1 MKTRI
6 PLIPLFALFVAT
18 IVVAVGLT
26 KSGVAGQ
33 PPSAMRADDDDHRFR
48 LTSTTFQKGTV
59 LPSLMISNISIGS
72 VCVGQNTS
80 PELSWTDAPR
90 GTKSFVVTLFDTT
103 AAFTH
108 WAVYNIPAS
117 TTSLAENAGA
127 NQNLSTP
134 FGDQTVNDLG
144 LPGYI
149 GPCPPSGLVHNYEF
163 TVFALDKEHLDLPS
177 AVGFPPDAE
186 TLYRAMFD
194 HVIDRANYSGVFS
207 CPADSSFSVSPS
219 PTGTCS

>member
-1 MKTRI
+1 MKRRI
-6 PLIPLFALFVAT
+6 PLLAFFVGTILAAL
-18 IVVAVGLT
+18 GL
-26 KSGVAGQ
+26 SGVAAQ
-33 PPSAMRADDDDHRFR
+33 PPTPMRAGADDHHFR
-48 LTSTTFQKGTV
+48 LTSTTFARGAV
-59 LPSLMISNISIGS
+59 LPSSMISNISIGS
-72 VCVGQNTS
+72 VCVGQNTT
-80 PELSWTDAPR
+80 PELSWTNAPG

-127 NQNLSTP
+127 NTSLSAP
-134 FGDQTVNDLG
+134 FGDQTLNDLG

-207 CPADSSFSVSPS
+207 CPADSSFSVSSS
-219 PTGTCS
+219 PPGTCS

>member
-1 MKTRI
+1 MKARI
-6 PLIPLFALFVAT
+6 IALFALFVGT
-18 IVVAVGLT
+18 IAAAVGWT
-26 KSGVAGQ
+26 TSGGGG
-33 PPSAMRADDDDHRFR
+33 PPPATGAAWDDDHHFR
-48 LTSTTFQKGTV
+48 LTSTTFQKGAV
-59 LPSLMISNISIGS
+59 LPGLMISNISIGS
-72 VCVGQNTS
+72 VCVGQNTT
-80 PELSWTDAPR
+80 PELSWKDAPR

-103 AAFTH
+103 AGFTH
-108 WAVYNIPAS
+108 WAVYNIPVS
-117 TTSLAENAGA
+117 TTSLPENAGA
-127 NQNLSTP
+127 NTNLSTP

-163 TVFALDKEHLDLPS
+163 TVFALDKEHFELPS

-207 CPADSSFSVSPS
+207 CPANSSFSVSPN
-219 PTGTCS
+219 PAGTCS

>member
-1 MKTRI
+1 MKRRI
-6 PLIPLFALFVAT
+6 PLLALFVGT
-18 IVVAVGLT
+18 ILAALGLT
-26 KSGVAGQ
+26 GVAAQ
-33 PPSAMRADDDDHRFR
+33 PPTPMGGDTGDHHFR
-48 LTSTTFQKGTV
+48 LTSTTFEKGTV
-59 LPSLMISNISIGS
+59 LPSTMISNISIGS
-72 VCVGQNTS
+72 VCVGQNTT

-127 NQNLSTP
+127 NTNLSTP

-194 HVIDRANYSGVFS
+194 HVIDHANYSGVFS

-219 PTGTCS
+219 PPGTCS